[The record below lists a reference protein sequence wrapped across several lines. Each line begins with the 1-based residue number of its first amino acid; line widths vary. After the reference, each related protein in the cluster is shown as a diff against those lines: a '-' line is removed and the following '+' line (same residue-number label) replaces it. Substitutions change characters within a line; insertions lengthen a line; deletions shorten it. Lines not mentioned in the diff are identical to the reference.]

1 MVSSNTYGSLSG
13 SFRLT
18 PRESGAVNYLRY
30 TKRMNMDQIA
40 SLLGRSL
47 ATVHRVTNLNRVGRV
62 DNRGQCANAVNVRRY
77 QFAMARPM
85 IRLSLRL
92 WLRGLVDSL
101 SEAFDARIVKRILSE
116 SSGDEDAED
125 PA

>member
-1 MVSSNTYGSLSG
+1 MTTHSLSQ

-18 PRESGAVNYLRY
+18 PREYGAVNYLRY
-30 TKRMNMDQIA
+30 NKRMNMEHIA

-47 ATVHRVTNLNRVGRV
+47 ATVHRVTNLNNIGRV
-62 DNRGQCANAVNVRRY
+62 DNRGQQANQVNVRRY
-77 QFAMARPM
+77 QFAVSKPM
-85 IRLSLRL
+85 MKLSLRL

-101 SEAFDARIVKRILSE
+101 SEAFDARIVKRLVSE

>member
-1 MVSSNTYGSLSG
+1 MTYDSLSG

-30 TKRMNMDQIA
+30 AKRMNMEQIA

-47 ATVHRVTNLNRVGRV
+47 ATVHRVTNLNKVGRV

-85 IRLSLRL
+85 MKLSLRL
-92 WLRGLVDSL
+92 WLRGLADSL
-101 SEAFDARIVKRILSE
+101 NEAFDARIVKRILSE
-116 SSGDEDAED
+116 SSGDEEDQD

>member
-1 MVSSNTYGSLSG
+1 MAYTNSLSQ
-13 SFRLT
+13 SFHLT

-30 TKRMNMDQIA
+30 AKRMNMEQIA

-47 ATVHRVTNLNRVGRV
+47 ATVHRVTNLNRVGSV

-85 IRLSLRL
+85 MKLSLRL

-101 SEAFDARIVKRILSE
+101 SEAFDARIVKRIISE
-116 SSGDEDAED
+116 SSGDEEDQD